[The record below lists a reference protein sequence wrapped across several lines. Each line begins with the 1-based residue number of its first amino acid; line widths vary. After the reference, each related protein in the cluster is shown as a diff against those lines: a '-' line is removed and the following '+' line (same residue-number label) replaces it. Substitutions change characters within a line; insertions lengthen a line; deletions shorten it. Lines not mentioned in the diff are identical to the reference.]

1 MVRPVTNTL
10 AKARYFEL
18 GYIELDGKPFA
29 LAQGRSEFSGD
40 CPKLRRLSQKGA
52 SIVGKAPRDSF
63 VASVVMAPVTL
74 DPSAFPHLSTERDG
88 TKRSS
93 WTAPAN
99 PSKATTGK
107 PIEIRQADPVDHLSA
122 LLENHRHPPGRTI
135 PFGIGRRC

>member
-1 MVRPVTNTL
+1 MVRSVTNTL

-29 LAQGRSEFSGD
+29 LAQGRREFSGD
-40 CPKLRRLSQKGA
+40 CPKLRRLSQKRA
-52 SIVGKAPRDSF
+52 WIVGKAPRDSF

-99 PSKATTGK
+99 PSKARTGK
-107 PIEIRQADPVDHLSA
+107 PIEIRQDDPVDHLSA
-122 LLENHRHPPGRTI
+122 LLDDHRDPPGRVI
-135 PFGIGRRC
+135 ALLIASRC